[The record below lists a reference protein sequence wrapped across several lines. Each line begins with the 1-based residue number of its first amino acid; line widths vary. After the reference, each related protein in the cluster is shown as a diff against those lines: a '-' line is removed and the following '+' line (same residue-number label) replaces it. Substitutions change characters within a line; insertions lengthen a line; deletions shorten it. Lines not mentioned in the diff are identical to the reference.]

1 MKVTPMFSVDPVII
15 VIDPRAVR
23 PLNRDGR

>member
-1 MKVTPMFSVDPVII
+1 MKVTQMFFVDPVII
-15 VIDPRAVR
+15 VFDPRAVR